1 MTDNKPKST
10 EVITNEALDEE
21 INKLEIEVIPTPKI
35 DNIKS
40 DLTFKLIVVGNPSVG
55 KSCLSLQGTTGKFED
70 SYVATVGF
78 DFYSFFAKIDN
89 QLIRLQIW
97 DTCGQEGYRSLVQ
110 NFYRGTALAIL
121 VYAINDIKSFND
133 VQQWVK
139 QLKAYSNPDVKMF
152 LVGNKND
159 LENERKISEEEGR
172 KCCKD
177 LDFYC
182 FYETSAKTG
191 FNSKE
196 VFIKAVK
203 LLYINYRKYHSGQ
216 PAADASKKSGN
227 KKLGKELLDKERKKK
242 KECCK

>member
-1 MTDNKPKST
+1 MEDKPKS
-10 EVITNEALDEE
+10 VVDITDEE
-21 INKLEIEVIPTPKI
+21 LDKEIESLAIEVIPTPKI

-40 DLTFKLIVVGNPSVG
+40 DLTFKLIVVGNPNVG

-78 DFYSFFAKIDN
+78 DFYSFFAKIEN
-89 QLIRLQIW
+89 QLVRLQIW

-121 VYAINDIKSFND
+121 VYAINDVKSFND
-133 VQQWVK
+133 VGTWVK
-139 QLKAYSNPDVKMF
+139 QLKAYSSPDVKMF

-159 LENERKISEEEGR
+159 LVNERKIQEEDGR
-172 KCCKD
+172 KCNRE
-177 LDFYC
+177 LGFYC

-203 LLYINYRKYHSGQ
+203 LLYINYKKHNSGQ
-216 PAADASKKSGN
+216 AVNDSKKSGN
-227 KKLGKELLDKERKKK
+227 KKLGKDLFDKNKKK
-242 KECCK
+242 KKCC

>member
-1 MTDNKPKST
+1 MEENNTETKNDN
-10 EVITNEALDEE
+10 IEE
-21 INKLEIEVIPTPKI
+21 EMNKLELEVIPTPKI
-35 DNIKS
+35 DNIKAN
-40 DLTFKLIVVGNPSVG
+40 LTFKIIVVGNPSVG
-55 KSCLSLQGTTGKFED
+55 KSCLSLKGTTGRFED

-121 VYAINDIKSFND
+121 VYAINDMKSFND
-133 VQQWVK
+133 VGTWVK

-159 LENERKISEEEGR
+159 LEEERKISEEEGR
-172 KCCKD
+172 KCSKD

-203 LLYINYRKYHSGQ
+203 LLYVNYQKYHSGESVN
-216 PAADASKKSGN
+216 DNTKKNEN
-227 KKLGKELLDKERKKK
+227 KKLGKELFDKEKKK
-242 KECCK
+242 KKTFC

>member
-1 MTDNKPKST
+1 MEDKPKS
-10 EVITNEALDEE
+10 VVDITDEE
-21 INKLEIEVIPTPKI
+21 LDKEIESLAIEVIPTPKI

-40 DLTFKLIVVGNPSVG
+40 DLTFKLIVVGNPNVG

-78 DFYSFFAKIDN
+78 DFYSFFAKIEN
-89 QLIRLQIW
+89 QLVRLQIW

-121 VYAINDIKSFND
+121 VYAINDVKSFND
-133 VQQWVK
+133 VGTWVK
-139 QLKAYSNPDVKMF
+139 QLKAYSSPDVKMF

-159 LENERKISEEEGR
+159 LVNERKIQEEEGR
-172 KCCKD
+172 KCSRE
-177 LDFYC
+177 LGFYC

-196 VFIKAVK
+196 VFIKAAK
-203 LLYINYRKYHSGQ
+203 LLYINYKKHNPGQ
-216 PAADASKKSGN
+216 AVNDSKKNGN
-227 KKLGKELLDKERKKK
+227 QKLRKDLFDKNKKK
-242 KECCK
+242 KKCC

>member
-1 MTDNKPKST
+1 MEDKPKS
-10 EVITNEALDEE
+10 VVDITDEE
-21 INKLEIEVIPTPKI
+21 LDKEIESLAIEVIPTPKI

-40 DLTFKLIVVGNPSVG
+40 DLTFKLIVVGNPNVG

-78 DFYSFFAKIDN
+78 DFYSFFAKIEN
-89 QLIRLQIW
+89 QLVRLQIW

-121 VYAINDIKSFND
+121 VYAINDMKSFND
-133 VQQWVK
+133 VGTWVK
-139 QLKAYSNPDVKMF
+139 QLKAYSSPDVKMF

-159 LENERKISEEEGR
+159 LVNERTIKEEDGR
-172 KCCKD
+172 KCSRE
-177 LDFYC
+177 LGFYC

-203 LLYINYRKYHSGQ
+203 LLYINYKKHNSGQ
-216 PAADASKKSGN
+216 AVNDSKKSGN
-227 KKLGKELLDKERKKK
+227 KKLGKDLFDKNKKK
-242 KECCK
+242 KKCC

>member
-1 MTDNKPKST
+1 MEDKKPKT
-10 EVITNEALDEE
+10 TIDITNEKLEEE
-21 INKLEIEVIPTPKI
+21 INSLDIEVIPTPKI

-40 DLTFKLIVVGNPSVG
+40 DLTFKLIVVGDPSVG
-55 KSCLSLQGTTGKFED
+55 KSCLSLKGTTGKFED

-78 DFYSFFAKIDN
+78 DFYSFFAKIEN

-121 VYAINDIKSFND
+121 VYAINDIKSFNN
-133 VQQWVK
+133 VGTWVK

-159 LENERKISEEEGR
+159 LESERKISEEEGR
-172 KCCKD
+172 KCSKD

-203 LLYINYRKYHSGQ
+203 LLYINYKKYNSGQ
-216 PAADASKKSGN
+216 AMNDGKKTGN
-227 KKLGKELLDKERKKK
+227 KKLGKELLEKERKKK
-242 KECCK
+242 KECC